1 MALPAIKENSGRWQ
15 PGQSGNP
22 AGRPARIRA
31 LEDALFEEFSPKV
44 REVMQQL
51 YVMVMDGGKAAPPAA
66 KLFLERIM
74 GLQRQPREDGA
85 VTEEGALNDP
95 DFWAKVLASPAVR
108 ATVLQV
114 IQGGKP

>member
-1 MALPAIKENSGRWQ
+1 MAATAIKPDHLWK

-22 AGRPARIRA
+22 AGRPARVRA
-31 LEDALFEEFSPKV
+31 LEEALFDEFHPKV
-44 REVMQQL
+44 REVMAKL
-51 YVMVMDGGKAAPPAA
+51 YELVMEGGKTAPVAA
-66 KLFLERIM
+66 KLFIDRIM
-74 GLQRQPREDGA
+74 GLQRLPREDVA